1 MKIDPKADST
11 ARRIHQRGKM
21 QKASFLGGR
30 KVSGMIQTESRLE
43 ASAVFVAELD
53 PRVVQLSPQPFTID
67 LSTGQLWERK
77 SDLLERYRGN
87 RHRPKVYTP
96 DFKLRL
102 TSGATLLLET
112 KHTGLLID
120 NPDAQ
125 LLPDVL
131 ARLGLPLLIATDADL
146 WGPVDHNARLLCPYL
161 GHAPNP
167 DCLAR
172 LYALFSEPREIG
184 LALSALGLTQRDV
197 LGAIAAG
204 HLACDLRS
212 GRLGPQSLVRAAG
225 ADKSY
230 LELLP
235 L

>member
-53 PRVVQLSPQPFTID
+53 PRVAQLSPQPFTID
-67 LSTGQLWERK
+67 LSTGRVWERK
-77 SDLLERYRGN
+77 SDLLERYKGS
-87 RHRPKVYTP
+87 RHKPRVYTP
-96 DFKLRL
+96 DFKLLL
-102 TSGATLLLET
+102 TSGVTLLLET
-112 KHTGLLID
+112 KHSRLLRD

-131 ARLGLPLLIATDADL
+131 ARLGLPLLIATDSDL
-146 WGPVDHNARLLCPYL
+146 WGPVDHNARLLWPYV
-161 GHAPNP
+161 GHAP
-167 DCLAR
+167 DADRSGR
-172 LYALFSEPREIG
+172 LTALFSEPHEVG
-184 LALSALGLTQRDV
+184 LAFSELGLTQRDV
-197 LGAIAAG
+197 LGAIASG
-204 HLACDLRS
+204 HLACDLLSR
-212 GRLGPQSLVRAAG
+212 RLGPQTLVRTSG
-225 ADKSY
+225 GDRSY